1 MMLKNNK
8 IWIRNIK
15 LLNSFFFLKKPT
27 LSEQDI
33 DMKAEIECRIQES
46 YQYADA
52 LKDQLITYDDTKWI
66 KSILSSTRLNSAT
79 CTIRDYLT
87 TIQTHEKFSS
97 HTHPRNR
104 KECQAQSFTLFHHS

>member
-1 MMLKNNK
+1 MPTIMQ
-8 IWIRNIK
+8 IWIRYIK
-15 LLNSFFFLKKPT
+15 LLNSFFFLKPT

-33 DMKAEIECRIQES
+33 DMKAEIEHRIQES
-46 YQYADA
+46 YQYTDA

-79 CTIRDYLT
+79 CTICDYLT